1 MPNKDSYLI
10 VGDRPL
16 GFRIA
21 VIWQQIKNFSR
32 TLRFYWKSLSPPQR
46 TKLGFYFCGNRK
58 MLDGRYEP
66 DETRFLESA
75 LPSVDQFINIGANT
89 GYYCCLALSKD
100 KPVLAFEPNDLNVKH
115 LLANVCLNGWEDK
128 IEVFPLAL
136 SDRPGVAELFG
147 AGSGASFIRGWA
159 NNPDRHVSL
168 APVSSVDRI
177 LTDSQLSKRSLVL
190 MDVEGAE
197 AIVLSGADRL
207 INAEPKPLWLIEV
220 SILSHRP
227 GGSEVN
233 PRLKEVFQRF
243 WTSGYDA
250 WFVEDPRRKVTPEQ
264 IDDILSS
271 GKVSFKGNNFIFAEC
286 GLCADN
292 CWSAS
297 AD

>member
-1 MPNKDSYLI
+1 MPNKDSFLI

-75 LPSVDQFINIGANT
+75 LPGVDQFINIGANT

-115 LLANVCLNGWEDK
+115 LLANVCLNGWGQK

-136 SDRPGVAELFG
+136 SDGTGIAELFG

-177 LTDSQLSKRSLVL
+177 LTDSQLSQRTLVL

-197 AIVLSGADRL
+197 GIVLSGADRL
-207 INAEPKPLWLIEV
+207 INAEPKPLWLIEI

-227 GGSEVN
+227 GGSVVN
-233 PRLKEVFQRF
+233 PSLKSIFQRF
-243 WTSGYDA
+243 WDTGYDA
-250 WFVEDPRRKVTPEQ
+250 WLVREPSRMVTPEM
-264 IDDILSS
+264 IDGILSS
-271 GKVSFKGNNFIFAEC
+271 GEIPFQGNNFIFAER
-286 GLCADN
+286 GLRAETG
-292 CWSAS
+292 WAIQ
-297 AD
+297 